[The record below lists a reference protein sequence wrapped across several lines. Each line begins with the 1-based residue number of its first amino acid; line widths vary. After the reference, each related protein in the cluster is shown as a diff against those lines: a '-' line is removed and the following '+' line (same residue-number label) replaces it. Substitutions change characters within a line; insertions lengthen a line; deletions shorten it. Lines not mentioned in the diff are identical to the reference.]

1 MSRHL
6 GPALAV
12 AGSIAGFLL
21 AFEPALSAVDS
32 SSRSAEA
39 GPADSPAQAA
49 TTDQGLPDDFPPPAS
64 TNGWL
69 GRAGLGGFVRADY
82 YSASKRLDDIHS
94 LPGFTFQPKALPKFG
109 SWGDGKV
116 EARITD
122 QDLRRTGGA
131 QARLLEGYLNFYGPS
146 LDVRVGKQIIT
157 WGRADALNPTDN
169 LTPKDFTLL
178 SAKDEE
184 ERRIGSYAIKANVY
198 RGTYTL
204 SAIWIPLFNPST
216 IPLTAPPGLT
226 ITEDKRD
233 SGAFTYQA
241 LALKLD
247 QTGGDLDWSVSY
259 YAGLDVNPIGVP
271 LSPTRIE
278 LRHTRIQVVG
288 GDFARTVGRYG
299 MRGEVAYTHTQ
310 NASGADPFIKK
321 PFLFAVLGAD
331 RDLAEDLNV
340 NLQVY
345 QRTIVNYRDP
355 FAISDP
361 VVRFASVQ
369 NATFNQQL
377 DRYQFGLTGRIK
389 ATWWHQ
395 TLESE
400 VLGVWNANRGDV
412 FVRPS
417 LAYAFTDVWKGFIGW
432 DVFTGQRNSFFGRL
446 QPTSAFFAELRAT
459 F

>member
-1 MSRHL
+1 MSGHL
-6 GPALAV
+6 GPALVVGLLAVFLMACETAHAV
-12 AGSIAGFLL
+12 AAAPGG
-21 AFEPALSAVDS
+21 P
-32 SSRSAEA
+32 AEA
-39 GPADSPAQAA
+39 GPTESPAPVA
-49 TTDQGLPDDFPPPAS
+49 TTGVGSPDDLPPPAS
-64 TNGWL
+64 TAEWF
-69 GRAGLGGFVRADY
+69 RQAGLGGFVRADY
-82 YSASKRLDDIHS
+82 YSASKRLDDTHS
-94 LPGFTFQPKALPKFG
+94 LPGLTFQPKALPKFG

-122 QDLRRTGGA
+122 QDFRRSGGT
-131 QARLLEGYLNFYGPS
+131 QARLLEGYVNIYGPS
-146 LDVRVGKQIIT
+146 LDLRVGKQIVT

-184 ERRIGSYAIKANVY
+184 ERRIGSYAVKANLY
-198 RGTYTL
+198 RGTYTV
-204 SAIWIPLFNPST
+204 SAMWIPLFNPST

-233 SGAFTYQA
+233 SGALTYQA
-241 LALKLD
+241 LALKVD
-247 QTGGDLDWSVSY
+247 QTGGEVDWSVSY
-259 YAGLDVNPIGVP
+259 YTGLDVNPIGVP
-271 LSPTRIE
+271 LAPTHIE
-278 LRHTRIQVVG
+278 LRHTRIHVVG
-288 GDFARTVGRYG
+288 ADFARTVGRYG
-299 MRGEVAYTHTQ
+299 VRGEVAYTHTQ

-321 PFLFAVLGAD
+321 PFVFAVLGAD
-331 RDLAEDLNV
+331 RDLVEDLNV

-355 FAISDP
+355 FAIADP

-377 DRYQFGLTGRIK
+377 DQYQFGLTGRIK
-389 ATWWHQ
+389 ASWWHQ

-400 VLGVWNANRGDV
+400 LLGVWNANRGDV

-417 LAYAFTDVWKGFIGW
+417 LAYAFTDVWKGFVGW